1 MKQRLRN
8 IWLLAWTL
16 MLEAWRR
23 REIYIIVAVTVAL
36 IAGLRMV
43 HFFDL
48 EGLGKFYR
56 EICLK
61 TMNLTTGLTVIF
73 LAARQ
78 LPREFTNRTIYPLL
92 AKPVSRMEFLLGKYC
107 GVLAASVF
115 CYALFLGVFL
125 AGSLSLHAPV
135 QMGLFLQSIYLQ
147 IVAFAVLA
155 ALVFLLSMLMT
166 PEGAVT
172 LALILFVA
180 SQVLMNLMDTL
191 YDFMSEPGRVALL
204 VLHFVIPQLTL
215 FDLSSKVINSVDV
228 QKGVTRVVWEPLAAG
243 TMGTLTLYGA
253 VYIVLFLGGAYLLF
267 RRKPL

>member
-1 MKQRLRN
+1 MKQRFRN
-8 IWLLAWTL
+8 VWLLAWTL

-43 HFFDL
+43 HFFNI

-61 TMNLTTGLTVIF
+61 SMNLTTGLTVIF

-92 AKPVSRMEFLLGKYC
+92 AKPVSRMEFLLGKYL

-115 CYALFLGVFL
+115 CYSLFLGVFL
-125 AGSLSLHAPV
+125 LGSLTLHAPV

-172 LALILFVA
+172 LSLILFVA
-180 SQVLMNLMDTL
+180 SQVLMNLMGVL
-191 YDFMSEPGRVALL
+191 YDFMSEAGRIALL

-228 QKGVTRVVWEPLAAG
+228 QKGVTRVVWEPLPAD
-243 TMGTLTLYGA
+243 TIGTLTLYGA
-253 VYIVLFLGGAYLLF
+253 VYIGLFLGGAYLLF
-267 RRKPL
+267 RRRPL